1 MAKGTLAL
9 TLPPQTLMT
18 TPPIRA
24 QVRGYAGMASAALGA
39 PVVADDDRIVVPVDI
54 ANGPQV
60 IAAQPDVPRNLTAT
74 LTDANN
80 TVTAATL
87 TIVGKTPQ
95 GATVTETANL
105 TQLKAGWVGKV
116 IYHSIASVTVSG
128 VTGTVGAGTDQLKVG
143 VGNVI
148 GLPAPLSI
156 DSQVKAV
163 SLGAVPVASPVV
175 ATGLNSSGVDA
186 SAATYNGT
194 KTLVVW
200 YNPFEA

>member
-1 MAKGTLAL
+1 
-9 TLPPQTLMT
+9 MT
-18 TPPIRA
+18 TIRA
-24 QVRGYAGMASAALGA
+24 QVRGLPGMTAAALGA
-39 PVVADDDRIVVPVDI
+39 PIAADDDRIVVAVDL
-54 ANGPQV
+54 ANGAQV

-80 TVTAATL
+80 SVTAAIL

-95 GATVTETANL
+95 GLVVTEVATLA
-105 TQLKAGWVGKV
+105 QLKAGFVGKA
-116 IYHSIASVTVSG
+116 IYHTIASVTVSG
-128 VTGTVGAGTDQLKVG
+128 VTGTVGAGADQLKVG

-148 GLPAPLSI
+148 GLPAPI
-156 DSQVKAV
+156 NQASQVKSV

-175 ATGLNSSGVDA
+175 AIGQNTSGVDA

-194 KTLVVW
+194 KSLVVW